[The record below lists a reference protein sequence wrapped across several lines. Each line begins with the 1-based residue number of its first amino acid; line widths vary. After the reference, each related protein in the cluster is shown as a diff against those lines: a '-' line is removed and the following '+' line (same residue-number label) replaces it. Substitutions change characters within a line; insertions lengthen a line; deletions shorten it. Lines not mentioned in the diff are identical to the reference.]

1 MLPIN
6 WIRLSIAAAVTTV
19 CGIGAYFV
27 MKIEEEEQWV
37 MNIHKLCERIYNKN
51 NNILLNKIARRD
63 IESLYRT
70 YNVTD
75 FINEMYKLF
84 YENMAKN
91 KSFPKQ
97 ANKDNDDFMKYL
109 YAVRNVMVHSE
120 NSSYEYVKQNYSLL
134 CKQLQIQLCE
144 YKVLSEDD
152 RLKVKNYFME
162 ELDKYLKRVIL
173 ELGKIKE

>member
-6 WIRLSIAAAVTTV
+6 WIRLSIAAAVTTA
-19 CGIGAYFV
+19 CGIGAYFA
-27 MKIEEEEQWV
+27 MKIEEEEQWI
-37 MNIHKLCERIYNKN
+37 MSIHKLCKRICNKN
-51 NNILLNKIARRD
+51 KNILSKEITRKD

-70 YNVTD
+70 NHVTD

-120 NSSYEYVKQNYSLL
+120 NSSYEYVKQNYGLL
-134 CKQLQIQLCE
+134 CKQLQIQSCE
-144 YKVLSEDD
+144 YKELNEDD
-152 RLKVKNYFME
+152 RLKIKNYFIE
-162 ELDKYLKRVIL
+162 ELDKYLKRAIL